1 MARCSYCYKE
11 GHNRRTC
18 PQLTAAL
25 KRSADAAIEAGNST
39 AWAVREYE
47 KRIAPSGKKKTD
59 QVCGYCQ
66 ERGHTRRKCDVLQKD
81 REWLVKHHNEHVR
94 VAHDYIVTSPI
105 GIGSL
110 FKRQTRE
117 YNYNAGQYLYKNTMF
132 VLTDFHLEP
141 AIQQNGVNI
150 VACLSSTANGNIHHL
165 ALRDYVVNP
174 DYGQRWTGSFNL
186 VHAMAQVVPS
196 GWIKRK
202 SITFEDTAKHPLFKR
217 VGRKDEDTRNWDFGR
232 MEHLRETITRYRK
245 NPDPNF
251 DHPARAEGQ
260 LTRWNAL
267 ANRNKIFEDFKSGQ

>member
-1 MARCSYCYKE
+1 MARCSYCYTQ

-18 PQLTAAL
+18 PKLTETL
-25 KRSADAAIEAGNST
+25 KRRADAAIEAGNPTS
-39 AWAVREYE
+39 WVVREYE
-47 KRIAPSGKKKTD
+47 KRIAPKGKKKSD

-94 VAHDYIVTSPI
+94 VAHDYILTSPI

-260 LTRWNAL
+260 LARWTVAHNRAL
-267 ANRNKIFEDFKSGQ
+267 IFEDFKSGQ